1 MDPAIKC
8 PSLLFQT
15 KFIFDQFPKARTVQ
29 VRKEGFLGIMVI
41 YGKHA
46 EVGCGIFISDLRE
59 GSNAELAG
67 VKVGDML
74 LAVNQDVTLESNYD
88 DVSRQEALQ
97 PLSLKPFHIHF
108 RLLDCLNVPRA

>member
-1 MDPAIKC
+1 M
-8 PSLLFQT
+8 
-15 KFIFDQFPKARTVQ
+15 FDQFPKARTVQ

-46 EVGCGIFISDLRE
+46 EVGNGIFISDLRE
-59 GSNAELAG
+59 GSNAEVAG

-88 DVSRQEALQ
+88 DVGRMASQDLPARLTF
-97 PLSLKPFHIHF
+97 PLPC
-108 RLLDCLNVPRA
+108 RPQDY